1 MENIIRFI
9 SESELIF
16 VTQKKH
22 LSVSHI
28 EVIRNIEILFLKK
41 KKENMIKRQK
51 EGNVYNFV
59 TLLCT

>member
-1 MENIIRFI
+1 MENMIRFI

-41 KKENMIKRQK
+41 KENMIERQK

-59 TLLCT
+59 TLLCK